1 MSHTK
6 AKVSVFAGLA
16 TANYSPK
23 EKPRRSGAKRDKLD
37 GPRCDS
43 SCSRSMTHGALIAG
57 QEVMRHPAPAWA
69 LLNRICAS
77 TWTMGAMHL

>member
-1 MSHTK
+1 MIQTK
-6 AKVSVFAGLA
+6 AKVSVLPGLA

-43 SCSRSMTHGALIAG
+43 SCSRSMTYGALIAG
-57 QEVMRHPAPAWA
+57 KGVINRLVPA
-69 LLNRICAS
+69 
-77 TWTMGAMHL
+77 

>member
-1 MSHTK
+1 MGHTK

-23 EKPRRSGAKRDKLD
+23 KPRRSGAKRDKLD

-43 SCSRSMTHGALIAG
+43 SCSRSMTYGALIAG
-57 QEVMRHPAPAWA
+57 QGVINRLVPA
-69 LLNRICAS
+69 
-77 TWTMGAMHL
+77 